1 MFIADPPYMGTNI
14 DSYSDQS
21 WTVQDYLKVPLV
33 LDGKNFIYFTSMK
46 SKILEIFEF
55 FSKNKGFQSP
65 FFCGRIEDVR
75 VCLSYVGQYTDVMVS
90 HFLPGCYQ
98 EEPLLPQID
107 ERLIYNKIDF

>member
-1 MFIADPPYMGTNI
+1 MFIADPPYMNTNI

-65 FFCGRIEDVR
+65 FFCGRIEDVS
-75 VCLSYVGQYTDVMVS
+75 VCLSYVGQYIDVMVS
-90 HFLPGCYQ
+90 NFLPGCYQ
-98 EEPLLPQID
+98 DDPILPGID
-107 ERLIYNKIDF
+107 ERLILERINF